1 MMPAFIAVGIVFICV
16 GGITAAVVSYFRL
29 QSHRADAVAMAA
41 YRQLAEQAVA
51 NQQQLHAGLDAIDQR
66 LASVERL
73 LRDVG

>member
-1 MMPAFIAVGIVFICV
+1 MEAVVMVVGITLIVV
-16 GGITAAVVSYFRL
+16 GGITAGVVSYFRL

-51 NQQQLHAGLDAIDQR
+51 NQQQIHAGLDAIGQR
-66 LASVERL
+66 LGSVERL

>member
-1 MMPAFIAVGIVFICV
+1 MQGALIAVGIVFIV
-16 GGITAAVVSYFRL
+16 IGGITACVVSYFRL

-51 NQQQLHAGLDAIDQR
+51 NQQQVHAGLDAIDQR
-66 LASVERL
+66 LTSVERL

>member
-1 MMPAFIAVGIVFICV
+1 MQGALIAVGIVFIV
-16 GGITAAVVSYFRL
+16 IGGITACVASYFRL

-51 NQQQLHAGLDAIDQR
+51 NQQQVHAGLDAIDQR

>member
-1 MMPAFIAVGIVFICV
+1 MQGALIAVGIVFIV
-16 GGITAAVVSYFRL
+16 IGGITAGVASYFRL

-51 NQQQLHAGLDAIDQR
+51 NQQQVHAGLDAIDQR

>member
-1 MMPAFIAVGIVFICV
+1 MNGVIIAIGIVFIVV
-16 GGITAAVVSYFRL
+16 GGVTAIVVSYFRL
-29 QSHRADAVAMAA
+29 ETHRADAVAMAA

-51 NQQQLHAGLDAIDQR
+51 NQQQVHDGLDSIDQR

>member
-1 MMPAFIAVGIVFICV
+1 MEGVFIAVGIVFIVV
-16 GGITAAVVSYFRL
+16 GGITAGVVSYFRL
-29 QSHRADAVAMAA
+29 QTHRSDAVAMAA

-51 NQQQLHAGLDAIDQR
+51 NQQQIHAGLDAIDQR